1 MRAAQA
7 PSSPRRQAAL
17 KLTARSSL
25 GDVAV
30 AVGDALR
37 RAGIR
42 AVLTGGA
49 CAHLYSG
56 GTYLSRDADFVLGAP
71 CRREDLDR
79 AMATVGFKRD
89 RDRYVHAVVPF
100 FVEFP
105 RGPLG
110 IGEDVHIRPVW
121 RTRRSAK
128 TLALSATDAC
138 RDRLAAFYHWNDRQS
153 LIVAVAIALRHRI
166 AFAKVREWSRREG
179 HLGEYSAFLG
189 ALRRARAT
197 RQRPR

>member
-1 MRAAQA
+1 MRIG
-7 PSSPRRQAAL
+7 
-17 KLTARSSL
+17 ARSTL
-25 GDVAV
+25 ADVAV

-49 CAHLYSG
+49 CANLYSG
-56 GTYLSRDADFVLGAP
+56 GAYLSLDADFVLTGP
-71 CRREDLDR
+71 CTTEELDGTLGTLGFERR
-79 AMATVGFKRD
+79 
-89 RDRYVHAVVPF
+89 RDRYIHRLVPF

-110 IGEDVHIRPVW
+110 IGEDFRIRPVW
-121 RTRRSAK
+121 RNRRAAK

-153 LIVAVAIALRHRI
+153 LAAAGAIALRNRL
-166 AFAKVREWSRREG
+166 ALGKVRNWSRREG
-179 HLGEYSAFLG
+179 HLEGYVIFLAELDQARTAARRRG
-189 ALRRARAT
+189 ASRRS
-197 RQRPR
+197 RPKR

>member
-1 MRAAQA
+1 VR
-7 PSSPRRQAAL
+7 
-17 KLTARSSL
+17 LTARASL
-25 GDVAV
+25 ADVAV
-30 AVGDALR
+30 VVGDALP

-42 AVLTGGA
+42 AAVLTGGA

-56 GTYLSRDADFVLGAP
+56 GSYVSPDAHFVLGAP
-71 CRREDLDR
+71 CSRKDLDR
-79 AMATVGFKRD
+79 AMATVGFVRD

-110 IGEDVHIRPVW
+110 IGEDVRIHPVW
-121 RTRRSAK
+121 RKHRTAK

-153 LIVAVAIALRHRI
+153 LAVAVAVAIAVRHRI
-166 AFAKVREWSRREG
+166 AFAKVRGWSRREG
-179 HLGEYSAFLG
+179 HLDEYAVFIA
-189 ALRRARAT
+189 ALRRAGAARRSRGRGARAT
-197 RQRPR
+197 SRS

>member
-1 MRAAQA
+1 MR
-7 PSSPRRQAAL
+7 L
-17 KLTARSSL
+17 GARSTL

-56 GTYLSRDADFVLGAP
+56 GVYQSLDADFVLTAP
-71 CRREDLDR
+71 CNLEDLDR
-79 AMATVGFKRD
+79 ALAQLGFTRS
-89 RDRYVHAVVPF
+89 RDRYVRRGVPF

-110 IGEDVHIRPVW
+110 IGEDFRIRPVW
-121 RTRRSAK
+121 RRRGSAR
-128 TLALSATDAC
+128 TLTLSATDAC
-138 RDRLAAFYHWNDRQS
+138 RDRLAAFFHWNDRQS
-153 LIVAVAIALRHRI
+153 LAAAVAIAARNRV
-166 AFAKVREWSRREG
+166 AFGKVRGWSRKEG
-179 HLGEYSAFLG
+179 NLEGYAIFIAE
-189 ALRRARAT
+189 LRRARKASGSRT
-197 RQRPR
+197 RMPRGRAKR

>member
-1 MRAAQA
+1 VRVG
-7 PSSPRRQAAL
+7 
-17 KLTARSSL
+17 ARSTL
-25 GDVAV
+25 GHVAV

-56 GTYLSRDADFVLGAP
+56 GVYQSLDADFVLTAP
-71 CRREDLDR
+71 CSPEDLDR
-79 AMATVGFKRD
+79 ALASVGFRRV
-89 RDRYVHAVVPF
+89 RDRYVHRGIPF

-105 RGPLG
+105 KGPLG
-110 IGEDVHIRPVW
+110 IGEDFRIQPVW
-121 RTRRSAK
+121 RIRGSGR

-153 LIVAVAIALRHRI
+153 LAAAVAIAARNRV
-166 AFAKVREWSRREG
+166 AFGKVREWSRKEG
-179 HLGEYSAFLG
+179 HLKGYAIFITE
-189 ALRRARAT
+189 LRRVREAARSKT
-197 RQRPR
+197 RGSRTA

>member
-1 MRAAQA
+1 MR
-7 PSSPRRQAAL
+7 L
-17 KLTARSSL
+17 GARASL
-25 GDVAV
+25 ADVAV
-30 AVGDALR
+30 SVGDALR

-56 GTYLSRDADFVLGAP
+56 GAYLSRDADFVLGGP

-79 AMATVGFKRD
+79 ALATVGFKRH
-89 RDRYVHAVVPF
+89 RDRYVHSVVRF

-110 IGEDVHIRPVW
+110 IGEDVRIRPVW
-121 RTRRSAK
+121 KTRRAAR

-153 LIVAVAIALRHRI
+153 LAAAVAIAVRNRI
-166 AFAKVREWSRREG
+166 AYGKVREWSRREG
-179 HLGEYSAFLG
+179 HLDGYSAFLED
-189 ALRRARAT
+189 LRRARLR
-197 RQRPR
+197 RQR

>member
-1 MRAAQA
+1 MRIT
-7 PSSPRRQAAL
+7 P
-17 KLTARSSL
+17 RSSL
-25 GDVAV
+25 ADVAV
-30 AVGDALR
+30 SVGDALR

-56 GTYLSRDADFVLGAP
+56 GAYLSRDADFVLVAP
-71 CRREDLDR
+71 CTREDLDR
-79 AMATVGFKRD
+79 TLATVGFMRA
-89 RDRYVHAVVPF
+89 RDRYVHPVAPF

-110 IGEDVHIRPVW
+110 IGEDVRIRPVW
-121 RTRRSAK
+121 KTRRSAR

-153 LIVAVAIALRHRI
+153 LAAAVAIARRNRI
-166 AFAKVREWSRREG
+166 AFAKVRDWSRREG
-179 HLGEYSAFLG
+179 RLDGYVAFL
-189 ALRRARAT
+189 AELRRARAEG
-197 RQRPR
+197 RRPGRRLRR

>member
-1 MRAAQA
+1 VR
-7 PSSPRRQAAL
+7 L
-17 KLTARSSL
+17 GARSSL
-25 GDVAV
+25 ADVAV

-49 CAHLYSG
+49 CANLYSG
-56 GTYLSRDADFVLGAP
+56 GAYQSLDADFVLSGP
-71 CRREDLDR
+71 CTTEDLDG
-79 AMATVGFKRD
+79 ALKTLGFERE
-89 RDRYVHAVVPF
+89 RDRYVHRLVSF

-110 IGEDVHIRPVW
+110 IGEDFRIRPVW
-121 RTRRSAK
+121 WNRRAAR

-153 LIVAVAIALRHRI
+153 LAAAVAITVRNRVALG
-166 AFAKVREWSRREG
+166 KVRNWSRGEG
-179 HLGEYSAFLG
+179 HLEGYTKFL
-189 ALRRARAT
+189 AEMARARTAG
-197 RQRPR
+197 RRPRTRRRSQSKRSKR